1 MLVELLP
8 IGKPIGIFILLTS
21 RQTEITNCVRQNAS
35 VLPCVRVLR
44 FCPFCFKFWLRRVVG
59 LLPTTL
65 SESNF
70 HFKDRIN
77 LMPKLDNKSGSV
89 VENVNSANFKK
100 ADGFINLRAV
110 KSDGTALKG
119 NTVGIPVHKPT
130 NMNKNDTATVLYR
143 LAEAGRL
150 DVLET
155 MFQGFA
161 ITVNMVDDTTEE
173 NEAIDLDSFA

>member
-1 MLVELLP
+1 
-8 IGKPIGIFILLTS
+8 
-21 RQTEITNCVRQNAS
+21 
-35 VLPCVRVLR
+35 
-44 FCPFCFKFWLRRVVG
+44 
-59 LLPTTL
+59 
-65 SESNF
+65 
-70 HFKDRIN
+70 
-77 LMPKLDNKSGSV
+77 MPKLDNKTDSV
-89 VENVNSANFKK
+89 VENVNSSNFKK

-119 NTVGIPVHKPT
+119 NTIGIPIHKPT

-161 ITVNMVDDTTEE
+161 ITVNMVDDTAEE

>member
-1 MLVELLP
+1 
-8 IGKPIGIFILLTS
+8 
-21 RQTEITNCVRQNAS
+21 
-35 VLPCVRVLR
+35 
-44 FCPFCFKFWLRRVVG
+44 
-59 LLPTTL
+59 
-65 SESNF
+65 
-70 HFKDRIN
+70 
-77 LMPKLDNKSGSV
+77 MPKLDNKVDSV

-119 NTVGIPVHKPT
+119 NTIGIPVHKPT
-130 NMNKNDTATVLYR
+130 NMSKNDTATVLYR
-143 LAEAGRL
+143 LAESGRL

-161 ITVNMVDDTTEE
+161 ITVNMVDDTAEE

>member
-1 MLVELLP
+1 
-8 IGKPIGIFILLTS
+8 
-21 RQTEITNCVRQNAS
+21 
-35 VLPCVRVLR
+35 
-44 FCPFCFKFWLRRVVG
+44 
-59 LLPTTL
+59 
-65 SESNF
+65 
-70 HFKDRIN
+70 
-77 LMPKLDNKSGSV
+77 MPKLDSV
-89 VENVNSANFKK
+89 VENVNSASFKK

-119 NTVGIPVHKPT
+119 NTIGIPVHKPT

-155 MFQGFA
+155 MFAGFT
-161 ITVNMVDDTTEE
+161 ITVNMVDDTAEE

>member
-1 MLVELLP
+1 M
-8 IGKPIGIFILLTS
+8 
-21 RQTEITNCVRQNAS
+21 A
-35 VLPCVRVLR
+35 
-44 FCPFCFKFWLRRVVG
+44 
-59 LLPTTL
+59 
-65 SESNF
+65 
-70 HFKDRIN
+70 
-77 LMPKLDNKSGSV
+77 KLDNKSDSV
-89 VENVNSANFKK
+89 VENINSASFKK

-119 NTVGIPVHKPT
+119 NTIGIPVHKPT

-155 MFQGFA
+155 MFAGFT
-161 ITVNMVDDTTEE
+161 ITVNMVDDTAEE